1 MKKGENKRRIRVG
14 STQLNDKRL
23 LKMTKQAIGLI
34 DSGVGGLTVMKEAM
48 KQLPN
53 ESFYYM
59 GDTARCPYGPRPV
72 EQVKQFTREMTHF
85 LLEKNIKMLVIAC
98 NTATA
103 AVLQELKQ
111 ELDIPVVGVILPGSR
126 AAIKMTRNN
135 RIGVIGTEGTIK
147 SNEYK
152 RSIIKKKEATQ
163 VFSLPCPKFAPLVE
177 SNQFKGSIAKKVV
190 TETLQPFRKTQVDTL
205 VLGCTHYPL
214 LRPII
219 QNVMGESVQLID
231 SGAET
236 VNEVSVL
243 LDYYDLAEVKSDE
256 HSVRKFYT
264 TGSVNMFKQIASEW
278 MELNELQVE
287 HVPLERLTF

>member
-1 MKKGENKRRIRVG
+1 
-14 STQLNDKRL
+14 
-23 LKMTKQAIGLI
+23 MTKQAIGLI

-72 EQVKQFTREMTHF
+72 EQVKQFTREMTYF

-103 AVLQELKQ
+103 AVLQELKK

-126 AAIKMTRNN
+126 AAIKVTQNK
-135 RIGVIGTEGTIK
+135 RIGIIGTEGTIK
-147 SNEYK
+147 SDEYK
-152 RSIIKKKEATQ
+152 RAILKKQESTE
-163 VFSLPCPKFAPLVE
+163 VFSLACPKFVPLVE

-190 TETLQPFRKTQVDTL
+190 TETLQSFKKTNVDTL

-219 QNVMGESVQLID
+219 QNVMGDGVHLID

-243 LDYYDLAEVKSDE
+243 LDYYDLAEVKSKE
-256 HSVRKFYT
+256 KNERKFYT
-264 TGSVNMFKQIASEW
+264 TGSANMFRQIASEW
-278 MELNELQVE
+278 MEMNELEVE
-287 HVPLERLTF
+287 HVPLEGLTRSK

>member
-1 MKKGENKRRIRVG
+1 ME
-14 STQLNDKRL
+14 
-23 LKMTKQAIGLI
+23 KQAIGLI
-34 DSGVGGLTVMKEAM
+34 DSGVGGLTVMKEAI

-72 EQVKQFTREMTHF
+72 EQVKQYTREMTQF
-85 LLEKNIKMLVIAC
+85 LLKKDIKMLVIAC

-103 AVLQELKQ
+103 AVLKELKQ

-126 AAIKMTRNN
+126 AAIKMTRNK
-135 RIGVIGTEGTIK
+135 RIGIIGTEGTIR

-152 RSIIKKKEATQ
+152 EAIIKKKETTK
-163 VFSLPCPKFAPLVE
+163 VFSLACPKFVPLVE

-190 TETLQPFRKTQVDTL
+190 TETLQEFKKNQVDTL

-219 QNVMGESVQLID
+219 QNVMGDKVHLID

-243 LDYYDLAEVKSDE
+243 LDYYDLAEVKSNQLNE
-256 HSVRKFYT
+256 RKFYT
-264 TGSVNMFKQIASEW
+264 TGSANMFRQIASDW
-278 MELNELQVE
+278 MEMNEIEVE
-287 HVPLERLTF
+287 HVPLEGLTK

>member
-1 MKKGENKRRIRVG
+1 ME
-14 STQLNDKRL
+14 
-23 LKMTKQAIGLI
+23 KQAIGLI

-72 EQVKQFTREMTHF
+72 DQVKQFTWELTKF
-85 LLEKNIKMLVIAC
+85 LLKKNIKMLVIAC

-103 AVLQELKQ
+103 AALQELKY

-126 AAIKMTRNN
+126 AAIKVTQKK
-135 RIGVIGTEGTIK
+135 RIGVIGTYGTIQ
-147 SNEYK
+147 SDEYK
-152 RSIIKKKEATQ
+152 VAIQKKQEETK
-163 VFSLPCPKFAPLVE
+163 VFSLACPKFVPLVE

-190 TETLQPFRKTQVDTL
+190 TETMQPFRKNDIDTL

-219 QNVMGESVQLID
+219 QNVMGDHVHLID

-243 LDYYDLAEVKSDE
+243 LDYYNMGEVKTNKLNE
-256 HSVRKFYT
+256 RKFYT
-264 TGSVNMFKQIASEW
+264 TGSVNMFKQIASDW
-278 MELNELQVE
+278 MEMTELEVE
-287 HVPLERLTF
+287 HVPLKGLVK